1 MPRRCWRRTFLQ
13 QTHGLEDMPLG
24 GKMKALV
31 HTAPYV
37 MELQEW
43 DIPSYD
49 ADDLLIRVKA
59 CAICG
64 SDVKGYTG
72 KTGRRQPPI
81 IMGHEASGVVEA
93 TGANVTG
100 FERGDRVCFDS
111 TVYCRRCAYC
121 LRGRPNMCERR
132 QVMGVSEGTYRRHG
146 AMAEYVV
153 VPYWIAVRLPDDLS
167 FAQAALV
174 ETVSIGVHAANRTP
188 VRLNDTVVVVGVGA
202 IGLTA
207 LQAIRLKGAGKVI
220 VTDLSPWRL
229 ELARQLGADE
239 AIRADRADLLDRL
252 REATGPE
259 GADAVIEAVGI
270 QASVDAALAITRK
283 GGALTLIGN
292 VTPRVEVG
300 LQSIVFG
307 EVEVR
312 GTCASS
318 GEFPDSVGLVVSGR
332 IRVEPLITERARLED
347 GQAVFDRLYQGA
359 EKSIRTVFIFD

>member
-1 MPRRCWRRTFLQ
+1 
-13 QTHGLEDMPLG
+13 
-24 GKMKALV
+24 MKALV

-37 MELQEW
+37 MEVQEW
-43 DIPSYD
+43 DVPSHGP
-49 ADDLLIRVKA
+49 DDLLVRVKA

-64 SDVKGYTG
+64 SDIKGYTG
-72 KTGRRQPPI
+72 ETGRRQPPI

-93 TGANVTG
+93 VGANVTA
-100 FERGDRVCFDS
+100 FASGDRVCFDS

-121 LRGRPNMCERR
+121 QSGRPNMCERR
-132 QVMGVSEGTYRRHG
+132 QVVGVSEGTYRRHG

-153 VPYWIAVRLPDDLS
+153 VPHWIAVRMPDSLS

-174 ETVSIGVHAANRTP
+174 ETVSISVHAANRTP

-207 LQAIRLKGAGKVI
+207 LQAIRLKGAGRVI

-229 ELARQLGADE
+229 ELARQLGADV
-239 AIRADRADLLDRL
+239 AIRADQPDLLGRL
-252 REATGPE
+252 RDATGPE

-270 QASVDAALAITRK
+270 QATVDTALEITRK
-283 GGALTLIGN
+283 GGSLTLIGN
-292 VTPRVEVG
+292 VTPRVELG

-307 EVEVR
+307 EIAVR

-318 GEFPDSVGLVVSGR
+318 GEFPDCVALVASGR
-332 IRVEPLITERARLED
+332 IVVDPLITQHARLED
-347 GQAVFDRLYQGA
+347 GQAVFDRLYQGV
-359 EKSIRTVFIFD
+359 ESNIRTVFIFD